1 MIEFLKRTWAQI
13 NLDAIENNFRAIT
26 KSLSAG
32 CQAMAIVKADA
43 YGHGAGYVSRT
54 LRDAGAT
61 WFGVSN
67 LDEALQIRNE
77 GIDQSILILA
87 YTPPAQASKLAA
99 NRITQTVFTSEYAQ
113 QLSRSAVNS
122 GVKVR
127 IHIKLDTGMSRIG
140 FFCQSH
146 EEINKSVDEIASVC
160 SLPGLEA
167 EGIFTHFTS
176 ADEESGEQY
185 TRLQFERFQRV
196 THILDDRGVKF
207 ALKHCCN
214 SAASMRF
221 PEMHLDLVRP
231 GLILYGL
238 SPDVWMQ
245 DKLLLTPAM
254 ELKTVVSMT
263 KTVPAGTT
271 ISYGRTYTTQGDLK
285 LATLPIG
292 YADGFPRGMSNRA
305 EMLVCGRRASVV
317 GRVCMDQCMLD
328 VTGIDEVK
336 EGITVTVFGHDGDEF
351 LPVEKFADLSGT
363 INYEIIC
370 SIGKRVPRIFQSRG
384 QIIGQLNYIEAHKG
398 EYI

>member
-1 MIEFLKRTWAQI
+1 MVEFLKRTWAQI
-13 NLDAIENNFRAIT
+13 NLDAIENNFRVIT
-26 KSLSAG
+26 KSLSPG

-87 YTPPAQASKLAA
+87 YTPPAQALRLAA

-127 IHIKLDTGMSRIG
+127 VHIKLDTGMSRIG
-140 FFCQSH
+140 FICQCH
-146 EEINKSVDEIASVC
+146 DDINKSVEEIAEVC

-176 ADEESGEQY
+176 ADEEQGEQY
-185 TRLQFERFQRV
+185 TRVQFEYFQRV
-196 THILDDRGVKF
+196 IELLGDRGVKF

-214 SAASMRF
+214 SAATMRF
-221 PEMHLDLVRP
+221 PEMHLNLVRP

-238 SPDVWMQ
+238 APARWMQ
-245 DKLLLTPAM
+245 DKLFLTPAM
-254 ELKTVVSMT
+254 ELKTVVSMI
-263 KTVPAGTT
+263 KTVPAGTA
-271 ISYGRTYTTQGDLK
+271 ISYGRTYTTNGEMK

-292 YADGFPRGMSNRA
+292 YADGFPRVMSNRA
-305 EMLVCGRRASVV
+305 EMLINGRRAPVV
-317 GRVCMDQCMLD
+317 GRVCMDQCMID
-328 VTGIDEVK
+328 ITGMDEVK
-336 EGITVTVFGHDGDEF
+336 EGVTVTVFGHDRDEF
-351 LPVEKFADLSGT
+351 LPVERFAELADT

-370 SIGKRVPRIFQSRG
+370 SIGKRVPRIYQSKG
-384 QIIGQLNYIEAHKG
+384 QTIGQLNYIGQYKED
-398 EYI
+398 